1 MIAALL
7 LETQAALRRT
17 ALTDTRRRGEEL
29 ESAILEAAWGELND
43 RGYSGMTFE
52 SVAER
57 AHTSKPVLYRR
68 WPTKEAMMLA
78 AVGYRGIMRPSAPP
92 DTGSLRDDAIILLQS
107 FNLRADGIAGLFSSL
122 LSSYFAETGISPAE
136 LRLRIFGDGQSGM
149 QKIVDRAVERG
160 ELPPTGLPPRITSL
174 PSDLAR
180 HELLMTLKPVP
191 DATILDIVDTI
202 FMPLVLARK
211 AESD

>member
-1 MIAALL
+1 
-7 LETQAALRRT
+7 
-17 ALTDTRRRGEEL
+17 LTDTRRRGEAL
-29 ESAILEAAWGELND
+29 ESAILEAAWAELNE

-68 WPTKEAMMLA
+68 WPTKEALMLA
-78 AVGYRGIMRPSAPP
+78 SIGYRGIMRPTTPP
-92 DTGSLRDDAIILLQS
+92 DTGTLRDDAIALLQN

-136 LRLRIFGDGQSGM
+136 LRARIFGDGLTGM
-149 QKIVDRAVERG
+149 QKIVDRAVTRG
-160 ELPPTGLPPRITSL
+160 ELPGGLPARITSL

-202 FMPLVLARK
+202 FMPLVEEYASR
-211 AESD
+211 AD

>member
-1 MIAALL
+1 MT
-7 LETQAALRRT
+7 E
-17 ALTDTRRRGEEL
+17 TRRRGAAL
-29 ESAILEAAWGELND
+29 ESAIHEAAWAELNE

-78 AVGYRGIMRPSAPP
+78 AVGYQGIMRPSAPP
-92 DTGSLRDDAIILLQS
+92 DTGTLRDDTIALLRN
-107 FNLRADGIAGLFSSL
+107 FNLRADGVAGLFSSL

-136 LRLRIFGDGQSGM
+136 LRLRMFGDGQTGM
-149 QKIVDRAVERG
+149 QKVVDRAVERG
-160 ELPPTGLPPRITSL
+160 ELPAGLPARIISL

-191 DATILDIVDTI
+191 DATIEEIVDLV
-202 FMPLVLARK
+202 FMPLVRQHAGGG
-211 AESD
+211 EQN

>member
-1 MIAALL
+1 MT
-7 LETQAALRRT
+7 E
-17 ALTDTRRRGEEL
+17 TRRRGEAL
-29 ESAILEAAWGELND
+29 ESAILEAAWSELNE

-57 AHTSKPVLYRR
+57 AQTSKPVLYRR

-78 AVGYRGIMRPSAPP
+78 AIGYQGIMRPSTPP
-92 DTGSLRDDAIILLQS
+92 DTGTLRDDAIALLGN
-107 FNLRADGIAGLFSSL
+107 FNLRADGVAGLFSSL

-136 LRLRIFGDGQSGM
+136 LRLRIFGDGQTGM
-149 QKIVDRAVERG
+149 QKIVDRAVARG
-160 ELPPTGLPPRITSL
+160 EVPPGLPARIVSL

-191 DATILDIVDTI
+191 DATIQEIVDLV
-202 FMPLVLARK
+202 FMPLVEAHARRS
-211 AESD
+211 A